1 MFNISFES
9 SMYMKKNLFYLVLA
23 LVLSYSCGSHSEKNK
38 AIKTASK
45 SLAVEG
51 FVAQPAL
58 LDLSISVSGT
68 LKSFEETVLMPEVSG
83 RVVEIHLQ
91 EGKPVKKGSL
101 LVKIFDGDLQAQLK
115 KLQAQL
121 QITEQTRK
129 RQSDLLKISGISQID
144 YDQTV
149 LQVNSINADID
160 VMKAQIRKTE
170 ILAPYDGIIG
180 LRNIS
185 LGAQISPST
194 AVTTIRAVQQLKI
207 DFSIPEKYSKEVSK
221 GKKLK
226 FTVQGDDTKYD
237 ASVMATEE
245 GIDAV
250 SRNLKV
256 RALVLSKSSSL
267 VPGKFANIELTLG
280 EDKNALMIPTQAII
294 PQERDKKV
302 ILSKNGKA
310 KMVTVKTGIRKESAI
325 EIVSGIEAGDTVLT
339 TGILF
344 IKAGDVIK
352 FSKVLK

>member
-1 MFNISFES
+1 
-9 SMYMKKNLFYLVLA
+9 MKKNLFYFVLA
-23 LVLSYSCGSHSEKNK
+23 PVLIFSLYSCGSSPTDKK
-38 AIKTASK
+38 STKQSSK

-51 FVAQPAL
+51 FVAQPTV
-58 LDLSISVSGT
+58 LDLTISVSGT

-91 EGKPVKKGSL
+91 EGKPVRKGRL

-121 QITEQTRK
+121 QLTEQTRK
-129 RQSDLLKISGISQID
+129 RQSDLLKINGISQID

-149 LQVNSINADID
+149 LQVNSINADIEI
-160 VMKAQIRKTE
+160 MKAQIRKTE

-185 LGAQISPST
+185 MGAQVSPST
-194 AVTTIRAVQQLKI
+194 SVATIRAVQQLKI
-207 DFSIPEKYSKEVSK
+207 DFSIPEKYSEEISK

-256 RALVLSKSSSL
+256 RALVLSKNSSL
-267 VPGKFANIELTLG
+267 VPGKFANIELDLG
-280 EDKNALMIPTQAII
+280 ENKNALMIPTQSII

-302 ILSKNGKA
+302 IVSKNGKA
-310 KMVTVKTGIRKESAI
+310 KFVVVKTGVRKESTI
-325 EIVSGIEAGDTVLT
+325 EVLSGIEAGDTVLT

-344 IKAGDVIK
+344 IKAGDKIK